1 MKFAAKSSVLL
12 KQLQNLS
19 GVLGNNNSLP
29 ILECFLFDV
38 KGNKLKIS
46 ASDLETTM
54 MVMMDVESTDEGR
67 IAIPA
72 KLLLETMKAF
82 PDQPLSFDIDNV
94 KFSIEISSNF
104 GEYKFT
110 GHNGDDF
117 PTLPA
122 IDAPS
127 SFEIEGNAL
136 SKAISKTLFAIGT
149 DELRPAMT
157 GVNVQLNSNGVIFAS
172 TDAHK
177 LVRYKM
183 SDIKSDKEVS
193 YIIPKKPLGILKNT
207 LVVMDDK
214 EDEIKVDGN
223 GEEKEDKKAKKK
235 EPKKAKSL
243 NTVIVEYNK
252 TNVSFFYNNIY
263 LVSLLIDQKYP
274 DYEKVIPKDNPN
286 TLLVDRSALLN
297 SIKRVSVFSNKT
309 THQIR
314 LALKEKEDN
323 VSVFAEDL
331 DFSNEAKEKIDCDYK
346 GADLEIGFN
355 AKFLSDILSG
365 LDCDEIIIEL
375 NKSNNAGVIKPYKTK
390 DDILMLIMP
399 VMLNN

>member
-1 MKFAAKSSVLL
+1 MKFSVKSSALL

-19 GVLGNNNSLP
+19 GVLGSNNSLP

-54 MVMMDVESTDEGR
+54 MAMMDVSSDDEGR

-72 KLLLETMKAF
+72 KMLIETMKAF
-82 PDQPLSFDIDNV
+82 PDQPLDFSVDMV
-94 KFSIEISSNF
+94 KFSIEISSDF

-117 PTLPA
+117 PKLPEIYSPA
-122 IDAPS
+122 
-127 SFEIEGNAL
+127 SFEIEGNVLAR
-136 SKAISKTLFAIGT
+136 AISKTMFAIGT

-157 GVNVQLNSNGVIFAS
+157 GVNVQINSNGVTFAA

-183 SDIKSDKEVS
+183 NDIKSDNEIS
-193 YIIPKKPLGILKNT
+193 YIIPKKPLSILKNT
-207 LVVMDDK
+207 LSDK
-214 EDEIKVDGN
+214 AIEEEEADN
-223 GEEKEDKKAKKK
+223 GSEGEKKEKKKKDKKAK
-235 EPKKAKSL
+235 SI
-243 NTVIVEYNK
+243 NTVILEYNK
-252 TNVSFFYNNIY
+252 TNVSFLYDNIY

-274 DYEKVIPKDNPN
+274 DYEKVIPKNNPN
-286 TLLVDRSALLN
+286 TLLVDRAALLS
-297 SIKRVSVFSNKT
+297 SIKRVAVFSNKT
-309 THQIR
+309 THQVR
-314 LALKEKEDN
+314 LALKEKSAL
-323 VSVFAEDL
+323 SVFAEDL
-331 DFSNEAKEKIDCDYK
+331 DFSNEANEKIDCDYK
-346 GADLEIGFN
+346 GVDLEIGFN

-365 LDCDEIIIEL
+365 LDSDEITIEL
-375 NKSNNAGVIKPYKTK
+375 NQPNNAGIIKPYKTDK
-390 DDILMLIMP
+390 DLLMLIMP